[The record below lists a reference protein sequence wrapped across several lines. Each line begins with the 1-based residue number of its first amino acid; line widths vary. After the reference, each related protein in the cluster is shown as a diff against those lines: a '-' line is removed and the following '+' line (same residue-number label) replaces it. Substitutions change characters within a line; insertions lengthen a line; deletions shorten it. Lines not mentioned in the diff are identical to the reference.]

1 MTRCECGSYAINPG
15 RVGRDDSDPH
25 LCDVCYWRAR
35 AQRKPDAE
43 TIVLI
48 KACRAAFSE
57 ELAAY
62 DIATQAERLRCI
74 CKVSEVTCAFG
85 EAGNVMLAAIVA
97 KIGAKE

>member
-48 KACRAAFSE
+48 KACRAAFAE

-62 DIATQAERLRCI
+62 DIDPPIHHVRQGHDDCDAWLSKHGIKDAP
-74 CKVSEVTCAFG
+74 
-85 EAGNVMLAAIVA
+85 
-97 KIGAKE
+97 